1 MSAGESK
8 DTNDPSLIL
17 ERRWGGAITEWM
29 ERDGTALA
37 ALVRDASQPT
47 PDFAREF
54 LADLVAGT
62 VTRGKGGRPVVRHG
76 RVERSIVAAVFSEW
90 DATSKELAC
99 EKVAEGRRI
108 TPDAVRGVVD
118 RLRKLGITRER
129 WHKWGRPD
137 WGNR

>member
-37 ALVRDASQPT
+37 ALTRDASKPI
-47 PDFAREF
+47 PPFVREF
-54 LADLVAGT
+54 LADLAART
-62 VTRGKGGRPVVRHG
+62 VTRGKGGRPVERHG
-76 RVERSIVAAVFSEW
+76 WVERAIVAEVFSEW

-99 EKVAEGRRI
+99 ATVAELRGLE
-108 TPDAVRGVVD
+108 PDAVRGVVD

-129 WHKWGRPD
+129 WHAWGRPD
-137 WGNR
+137 WRNR